1 MKIGAYVL
9 AADPT
14 WITQSIG
21 AYYDVIDV
29 LLVSYDSSSK
39 SWSGTDIPVAE
50 CVDKV
55 REVDKRSIMVEL
67 SGDYSTID
75 GSPMD
80 RDTKQRQDCVNYLS
94 SRVDWI
100 LQIDTDEWIPDI
112 NLVIRI
118 LNDLPQDICGIEWPM
133 RVLYRKLGSGS
144 YLAIS
149 DLDSKPVYEY
159 PGPIIVRSNETLIDA
174 RRISNRIIRYAVR
187 GDTSSLQLS
196 LEHTVGVTV
205 NDSLTNANVIIHNS
219 WARSPKSVWRKISSW
234 SHNDGCR
241 SLFYFFLVWLPSPF
255 TWRTIR
261 NIHPFAQGLWPKL
274 SILNVE
280 GVSSDA

>member
-29 LLVSYDSSSK
+29 LLVSYDSNSK
-39 SWSGTDIPVAE
+39 SWSGTDIPAAE

-55 REVDKRSIMVEL
+55 RDVDKRSIMVEL
-67 SGDYSTID
+67 SGDYSTIA

-112 NLVIRI
+112 NLVIRM
-118 LNDLPQDICGIEWPM
+118 LSDLPQDVRGIEWPM
-133 RVLYRKLGSGS
+133 RVLYRKLGPGL

-149 DLDSKPVYEY
+149 DLNSKPVYEY

-187 GDTSSLQLS
+187 GDTSSLQLR

-205 NDSLTNANVIIHNS
+205 HESLTDANVIIHNS

-234 SHNDGCR
+234 SHNNGYK

-255 TWRTIR
+255 TWRNIR

-274 SILNVE
+274 SIFNVE